1 MTTKIASVA
10 NLALHV
16 FQQHSARATV
26 AAAASMNSSSRS
38 DGVCTGIPNST
49 PADRSPSSN
58 ATSTAPACN
67 NTGVPDPLLQRLLT
81 TVRSLTTRDIGFDL
95 RWVSDASVYAA
106 PVAYVHIME
115 NEVFSMGIFVLRPGS
130 RIPLH
135 DHPGMY
141 GVLRVVYGSLRC
153 RSFSR
158 LRNIS
163 ANTNLGYPKS
173 TYSKLSDSRWQ
184 LSDLI
189 VARPHQDAILT
200 PDSPTQLLA
209 PDEGNLHEITPVD
222 GPAVFLDI
230 LAPPYDHD
238 LGTRECRF
246 YKEVELP
253 HPVPGVN
260 VQSQTGIG
268 AIVDSAALNESRSV
282 GTDVPVFH
290 GSDTYPPLIYLV
302 ETNQPKDYWCESAE
316 YVGPSVI

>member
-1 MTTKIASVA
+1 MLTKCVPD
-10 NLALHV
+10 L
-16 FQQHSARATV
+16 HSARATMT
-26 AAAASMNSSSRS
+26 AAVSMNSSSRS
-38 DGVCTGIPNST
+38 DGVCTGIPSCT
-49 PADRSPSSN
+49 PTDRSSSSN
-58 ATSTAPACN
+58 ATSTTPTCN
-67 NTGVPDPLLQRLLT
+67 TTGVPDQLLQRLLT
-81 TVRSLTTRDIGFDL
+81 TVRSLTTRDIGF
-95 RWVSDASVYAA
+95 
-106 PVAYVHIME
+106 
-115 NEVFSMGIFVLRPGS
+115 
-130 RIPLH
+130 
-135 DHPGMY
+135 
-141 GVLRVVYGSLRC
+141 
-153 RSFSR
+153 SR

-163 ANTNLGYPKS
+163 ARSNLGYPKS
-173 TYSKLSDSRWQ
+173 TYSKLSDYRWQ

-253 HPVPGVN
+253 HPVPGRN
-260 VQSQTGIG
+260 AQSQTGNG
-268 AIVDSAALNESRSV
+268 AIVDSPALNDSRSM
-282 GTDVPVFH
+282 GTDVPVFR